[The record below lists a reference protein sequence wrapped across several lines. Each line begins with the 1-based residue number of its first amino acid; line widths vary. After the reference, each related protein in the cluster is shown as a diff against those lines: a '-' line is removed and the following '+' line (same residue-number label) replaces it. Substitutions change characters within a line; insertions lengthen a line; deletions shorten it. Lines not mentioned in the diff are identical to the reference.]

1 MLKKMIPLA
10 GLVATFYAQA
20 TVNTVAVPEPESVS
34 LVLLGLGLIGWIVIR
49 RK

>member
-10 GLVATFYAQA
+10 GLLAAFSAQA
-20 TVNTVAVPEPESVS
+20 TDITVAVPEPESVS
-34 LVLLGLGLIGWIVIR
+34 LVLVGLGLIGWIVIR

>member
-1 MLKKMIPLA
+1 MLKKMIPLT
-10 GLVATFYAQA
+10 GLVASLGAHA
-20 TVNTVAVPEPESVS
+20 TSTTVAVPEPESVS

>member
-10 GLVATFYAQA
+10 GLLASLSAHATS
-20 TVNTVAVPEPESVS
+20 TTVAVPEPESVS
-34 LVLLGLGLIGWIVIR
+34 LVLVGLGLIGWIVIR